1 MFSNN
6 KLLKNNRF
14 IIIASFLF
22 FVIFLFLIYSFND
35 YQSLKTN
42 FFKAIPVTSFNK
54 QVKNK
59 FEEIYA
65 NGGWGSDGGGSG
77 GGSTIDYTKETRNI
91 IYKVVKENKIKSM
104 IDAPCG
110 AMVWMPSLL
119 DNITQSIDTTFK
131 YYGVDIVE
139 KIINQ
144 SIIKY
149 SNNNN
154 WKFSIL
160 DFTQQN
166 LPDNYELIHTR
177 DALQHLPLVKIV
189 DA

>member
-77 GGSTIDYTKETRNI
+77 GGSTIGTIFALLGLTKTLPFTCVSISKNI
-91 IYKVVKENKIKSM
+91 
-104 IDAPCG
+104 
-110 AMVWMPSLL
+110 
-119 DNITQSIDTTFK
+119 
-131 YYGVDIVE
+131 
-139 KIINQ
+139 
-144 SIIKY
+144 
-149 SNNNN
+149 
-154 WKFSIL
+154 
-160 DFTQQN
+160 
-166 LPDNYELIHTR
+166 
-177 DALQHLPLVKIV
+177 
-189 DA
+189 